1 MGDLLREGDDNM
13 EDADDVYGGHG
24 GDVVHEGRSRLIF
37 SVIGK
42 QGEGEDK
49 EYPDVPK
56 NWGFMTLRRT
66 KKK

>member
-13 EDADDVYGGHG
+13 EDADDVFM
-24 GDVVHEGRSRLIF
+24 VENMFKL

-42 QGEGEDK
+42 GQGEGEDK
-49 EYPDVPK
+49 EFPDVPK

>member
-1 MGDLLREGDDNM
+1 MGDLLREGDDNI
-13 EDADDVYGGHG
+13 EDADDVNMFK
-24 GDVVHEGRSRLIF
+24 L

-42 QGEGEDK
+42 GQGEGEDK
-49 EYPDVPK
+49 EFPDVPK